1 MLPARPTTAMHMPVQ
16 TTRLPSE
23 TSGDITL
30 DPSGVAQD
38 QVVETVAAV
47 LHLPGPHPD
56 LPDTQQV
63 SAQQI
68 DEVEDFRATL
78 AKTVASLIT
87 PSI

>member
-1 MLPARPTTAMHMPVQ
+1 VISPWIPRAWPRIRWLK
-16 TTRLPSE
+16 RLQPFYTFQGL
-23 TSGDITL
+23 TSDGNYYI
-30 DPSGVAQD
+30 
-38 QVVETVAAV
+38 AAV
-47 LHLPGPHPD
+47 LPVTHPD